1 MVHEPLFPE
10 HAEDLLQL
18 FAAEPL
24 IVMERQLECRALHV
38 IEQDVEVVRIDQ
50 RVLGRRVEEI
60 RRVTDDELIDGRAAG
75 HEHRRR
81 ASRPAACAAGALPG
95 RRNRARIS
103 GQHRHIQRADVD
115 PELQGIGGN
124 DSPNEPLA
132 KASLDLTTTV
142 RQIAAAIAADDIR
155 GTRRPVER
163 ILQVCRQDFH
173 RKATL
178 REEDQLQVVLEELE
192 RDPSRFREIRTANPE
207 FRVDDRRVDEEKELL
222 TARGAAPLHERETPA
237 GQTLR
242 ELSRVRDRR
251 RGADEDRIR
260 AIVPADALEPPEDVR
275 EMAPKH
281 ATIRVQ
287 LVDDDEPE
295 ILEQLGP
302 ARMVRKDS

>member
-1 MVHEPLFPE
+1 MVHEPLFPK
-10 HAEDLLQL
+10 HAQDFLQIL
-18 FAAEPL
+18 AAEPL
-24 IVMERQLECRALHV
+24 IVPERQLECRALHV

-50 RVLGRRVEEI
+50 RVLGRRVEEVG
-60 RRVTDDELIDGRAAG
+60 RVTDDELVDRRAAG

-81 ASRPAACAAGALPG
+81 ARRPAACPPGALPG

-103 GQHRHIQRADVD
+103 GQHRHIQRTDVD
-115 PELQGIGGN
+115 AELQGVGGN

-132 KASLDLTTTV
+132 KAALDLTTTV
-142 RQIAAAIAADDIR
+142 RQVAAAISADDVR

-163 ILQVCRQDFH
+163 ILQIRRQDLH
-173 RKATL
+173 RETTL

-192 RDPSRFREIRTANPE
+192 RDPSGFREIRTANPE
-207 FRVDDRRVDEEKELL
+207 LRVDDRRVDEEKELL
-222 TARGAAPLHERETPA
+222 PARRAAPLHERESPA

-251 RGADEDRIR
+251 RGADENRIR
-260 AIVPADALEPPEDVR
+260 AIVPADALEPPDDVR

-295 ILEQLGP
+295 ILEQLRP
-302 ARMVRKDS
+302 ARMVREYS